1 MKILHIIPS
10 LEIGGAQRLT
20 FDICNELWERPGIQI
35 KLIIFRDFNEFGERD
50 FIAHI
55 PASSHLSLYK
65 KNKFDIAQLQQ
76 EMESFK
82 PDIIHSHLF
91 MAEIVSR
98 SCLYKDAI
106 WFSHFH
112 DNMPQLNNMTFH
124 SLGSK
129 TGILNFYEKQFLYKR
144 YKLNGGNNFIAIS
157 QNALDYAKRVIPKSD
172 GLKHLNNAIDYA
184 AFYSPVKV
192 INTKKI
198 IRLVNV
204 GSFQKKKNQV
214 FLVEVLKKLLER
226 GVNCELTFLGK
237 GTEMKRVEQRAEELG
252 VKDQIIFKGN
262 VTNVYSV
269 LAESDIY
276 VHSAYY
282 EPFGLVLL
290 EAMAAG
296 LPVVCLNGGGNADII
311 ENGTNGFMLEGA
323 TPTQYAQ
330 RIEELVRNQELYN
343 AIATAGQHTAK
354 QYGIKKYCDKLIALY
369 SEKLEKT

>member
-35 KLIIFRDFNEFGERD
+35 KLIIFRDVNEFGERP
-50 FIAHI
+50 FISLI
-55 PASSHLSLYK
+55 PSSIELSVFK
-65 KNKFDIAQLQQ
+65 KNKFHVAKLQQ
-76 EMESFK
+76 EIESFK

-91 MAEIVSR
+91 VAEIVSR
-98 SCLYKDAI
+98 SCLNTDAI

-112 DNMPQLNNMTFH
+112 DNMPQLNNMTFQC
-124 SLGSK
+124 LGSK
-129 TGILNFYEKQFLYKR
+129 TGILNFYEKQYLYKR

-157 QNALDYAKRVIPKSD
+157 QNAFDYARRVIPKS
-172 GLKHLNNAIDYA
+172 GSLKYLNNAIDYE
-184 AFYSPVKV
+184 AFCSPVKA
-192 INTKKI
+192 INNKKI

-204 GSFQKKKNQV
+204 GSFQKKKNQL

-226 GVNCELTFLGK
+226 GIICELTFLGA
-237 GTEMKRVEQRAEELG
+237 GTEMKRVENRAEELG
-252 VKDQIIFKGN
+252 VKDHIIFKGN
-262 VTNVYSV
+262 VTNVHSV

-311 ENGTNGFMLEGA
+311 ENGVNGWMIDPLDAEKFTKKIKSL
-323 TPTQYAQ
+323 
-330 RIEELVRNQELYN
+330 IENKDDYIKIAERGQE
-343 AIATAGQHTAK
+343 TAK
-354 QYGIKKYCDKLIALY
+354 EYGIQIYCDKLIAIY
-369 SEKLEKT
+369 SASLEKT

>member
-1 MKILHIIPS
+1 MRILHIIPS
-10 LEIGGAQRLT
+10 LSIGGAERLV
-20 FDICNELWERPGIQI
+20 FDICNELNSRVNIEVR
-35 KLIIFRDFNEFGERD
+35 LITLSEENDFGERD
-50 FIAHI
+50 FIAYI
-55 PASSHLSLYK
+55 PASIHLSLCK
-65 KNKFDIAQLQQ
+65 KNKFHIAQLQK
-76 EMESFK
+76 EIESFR
-82 PDIIHSHLF
+82 PNIIHSHLF

-98 SCLYKDAI
+98 SCLYKDAL

-112 DNMPQLNNMTFH
+112 DNMPQLNNMTFQ
-124 SLGSK
+124 SVGSK
-129 TGILNFYEKQFLYKR
+129 TGILNFYEKQYLYKR

-172 GLKHLNNAIDYA
+172 GLKHLNNAIDYE

-204 GSFQKKKNQV
+204 GSFQKKKNQL

-226 GVNCELTFLGK
+226 GVHCELIFLGA

-252 VKDQIIFKGN
+252 VKDRIILKGN
-262 VTNVYSV
+262 VTNVHSV

-311 ENGTNGFMLEGA
+311 EDGTNGFMLEDA

-330 RIEELVRNQELYN
+330 RIEELVRNHELYN
-343 AIATAGQHTAK
+343 VIATAGQHNAK